1 MYVIHI
7 RCRDASYV
15 AAALVKKSCCSFV
28 SFSVSHRRCRCRFMR
43 MWRDCRVF
51 LGKAAAAAVML
62 LHGARPGMKK
72 SVFL

>member
-15 AAALVKKSCCSFV
+15 AAALVKKLCCSFV
-28 SFSVSHRRCRCRFMR
+28 SFSESHRRCRCRFMR

-51 LGKAAAAAVML
+51 LGRAVMLLL